1 MCIWALGVSGEMSL
15 LSSDN
20 KINYSR
26 AENQE
31 KVTLNLKPEQNF
43 EQQKMLFNVD
53 KNLQRSADANRC
65 PITVLWINFLRCKTI
80 VLPFNFMQEIRW
92 KISDLEE
99 TGGKG
104 FVFP

>member
-1 MCIWALGVSGEMSL
+1 MYIWALGVSGEMSL

-31 KVTLNLKPEQNF
+31 KVTLNLKPKRNYK
-43 EQQKMLFNVD
+43 QQKMLFNVD

-65 PITVLWINFLRCKTI
+65 PITVLWINYNTI

>member
-31 KVTLNLKPEQNF
+31 KVTLNLKPKQNF

-65 PITVLWINFLRCKTI
+65 PIMVLWINFLRCKTI
-80 VLPFNFMQEIRW
+80 VLPFNFMQEIGW